1 MNIRN
6 ALAIAGLAAAI
17 AIPATSTAQF
27 YSPYRSNYGRPSYYG
42 YGPYGPSYIPG
53 PSYQYYGNSRPLRT
67 GGATV
72 YFGPGGGYYGG

>member
-27 YSPYRSNYGRPSYYG
+27 YTPYRSYYGRSFYYG
-42 YGPYGPSYIPG
+42 NGPYGPSYIPG
-53 PSYQYYGNSRPLRT
+53 PSYSYY
-67 GGATV
+67 
-72 YFGPGGGYYGG
+72 